1 MPSCFLVISW
11 TKKRHR
17 EWQATGPACW
27 KLSLTRT
34 VYIIYSPHLFLP
46 AEYQHVEGVVK
57 TSESVCWPNSRA
69 KKWPK
74 NQLKS
79 HIFCVWKDYTII
91 RKQQWTLLIN
101 PHGGI
106 IHRGISIFS
115 HWQDVNTQCLS
126 WENKGWKKLTAASGS
141 QDFFAC
147 NEFSVSLWIFFFLMR
162 IGDFKSASFSYHIS
176 SQISLLSSSRNMQ
189 EGRKEALGCLLH
201 SAANLSWKTEFS
213 GQLRK

>member
-11 TKKRHR
+11 TKKRHG

-27 KLSLTRT
+27 KLSLTWT

-141 QDFFAC
+141 QDFFAR
-147 NEFSVSLWIFFFLMR
+147 NEFRVSLWVFFFNENRRFQVCIFFLPYF
-162 IGDFKSASFSYHIS
+162 ITNKSFKLKQKHA
-176 SQISLLSSSRNMQ
+176 
-189 EGRKEALGCLLH
+189 GRKEGSVGMP
-201 SAANLSWKTEFS
+201 SA
-213 GQLRK
+213 QCC